1 MKRLIGA
8 TALATLGLSYSAQAA
23 VEPEPGGEA
32 EVDVE
37 PEVVVW
43 TGDSK
48 DHIGYGPVVV
58 VVEPEVVVWTGDS
71 KDHIGYGPVVVV
83 EVVRVERSCMGNDFD
98 GACFVLETPGPSVR
112 PCASGFVN
120 RVPC

>member
-23 VEPEPGGEA
+23 VEPDPVEEP
-32 EVDVE
+32 EVVVE
-37 PEVVVW
+37 PAVVVW
-43 TGDSK
+43 TGDAK

-58 VVEPEVVVWTGDS
+58 VEPAIVVWTGDA

-83 EVVRVERSCMGNDFD
+83 EVVRVERSCMGTEFD
-98 GACFVLETPGPSVR
+98 DVCYVLETPSAPVR
-112 PCASGFVN
+112 PCVSGFVN

>member
-23 VEPEPGGEA
+23 VEPEPVGEA
-32 EVDVE
+32 EVD
-37 PEVVVW
+37 
-43 TGDSK
+43 
-48 DHIGYGPVVV
+48 
-58 VVEPEVVVWTGDS
+58 VEPEVVVWTGDS